1 MCDIK
6 PGDEVVCVDA
16 RQHRLD
22 LRWTASL
29 IEGRVYTVQRVSPV
43 PAGHPLA
50 GLAALLVCGVPNM
63 DALLCVDIGWRSSR
77 FRKVQ
82 KRKDSLTIES
92 FLTIRP
98 GFEEPR
104 KAPVKSPEKREK
116 V

>member
-1 MCDIK
+1 MCDFK
-6 PGDEVVCVDA
+6 PGDEVVCVRD
-16 RQHRLD
+16 
-22 LRWTASL
+22 TSL
-29 IEGRVYTVQRVSPV
+29 ETGERHAELVVGKTYTILSIEPNIWSDGRMDFDDPTVQIVEVTWPCPHHRGGYDP
-43 PAGHPLA
+43 GY
-50 GLAALLVCGVPNM
+50 
-63 DALLCVDIGWRSSR
+63 